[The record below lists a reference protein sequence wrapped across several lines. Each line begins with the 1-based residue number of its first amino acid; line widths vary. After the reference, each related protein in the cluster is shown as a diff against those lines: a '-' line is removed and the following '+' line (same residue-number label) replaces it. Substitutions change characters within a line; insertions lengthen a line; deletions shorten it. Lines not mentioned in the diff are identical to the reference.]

1 MTLLTT
7 TEAGYKTTGEDK
19 HPAIDDVFV
28 FICRRKPTKCGVVHQ
43 APEALMGYSR
53 KNPHPYDGRHAG
65 KSHQRVG
72 GGGLTAQKI
81 QIGVGFLT

>member
-1 MTLLTT
+1 MW
-7 TEAGYKTTGEDK
+7 
-19 HPAIDDVFV
+19 
-28 FICRRKPTKCGVVHQ
+28 VVHQ

-65 KSHQRVG
+65 KSHQRAG

-81 QIGVGFLT
+81 QIGEGFLT